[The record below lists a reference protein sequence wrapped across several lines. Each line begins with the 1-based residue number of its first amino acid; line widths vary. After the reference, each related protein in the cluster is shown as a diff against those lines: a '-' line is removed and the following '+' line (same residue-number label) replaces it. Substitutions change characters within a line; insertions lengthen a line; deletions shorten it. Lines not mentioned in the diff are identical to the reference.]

1 MMRER
6 VKGRYLLFRCSIVI
20 GLLLGLLLLVETV
33 MTYRY
38 VARGLVRQ
46 EAQREADHRMLMIA
60 RAARLTGIRES
71 SRLGPVLREVT
82 QEAPRQIAWIRVLSI
97 DGDVV
102 AGDAPA
108 GAAPRY
114 SREDLRAALEQRD
127 RRPRQQTTES
137 GQVLITLNPFRLP
150 PPASPPPSDRPAEPP
165 QNRRHRPELIEMA
178 LYTDGISVHF
188 GPLRHNL
195 IIGVSAAFALLGAVI
210 IIALRFGNYLRGKEI
225 EKELELARRVQ
236 LDLFLNENCV
246 ATRIQFA
253 AECVPAWQV
262 GGDLYDVF
270 ETDDHETALVVG
282 DVSGKGLSAALLMG
296 VVHGAIR
303 ASCASG
309 SSINHEK
316 AAERLNNLLCGKT
329 SRERFVSLF
338 WSYFDAGAGVLRYIN
353 AGHWPP
359 LLMRGA
365 AELDEVLRLEQ
376 GGPVLGVLPG
386 APYNQA
392 AVAIEPGDLLVVF
405 SDGILEAS
413 NSRQQQFGE
422 ERIIAAVER
431 NWAKSPA
438 EICNAILADV
448 RSFIGNEAAQDDQTL
463 LVARLEPKQAPTTRP
478 AEIEKVIRV

>member
-1 MMRER
+1 MSER
-6 VKGRYLLFRCSIVI
+6 VRGRHLWFRCSIVI

-46 EAQREADHRMLMIA
+46 EAQREADHRMVMIA
-60 RAARLTGIRES
+60 RAARLMGIRES

-82 QEAPRQIAWIRVLSI
+82 QEAPRQIAWIRILSI

-114 SREDLRAALEQRD
+114 SHEDLRTALERRD
-127 RRPRQQTTES
+127 RRTRQGMTAS
-137 GQVLITLNPFRLP
+137 GQILVILNPFRLP
-150 PPASPPPSDRPAEPP
+150 PPGSPPPADQAAEPA
-165 QNRRHRPELIEMA
+165 QNRHRRPELIETA

-210 IIALRFGNYLRGKEI
+210 IIGLRFGNYLRGKEI

-236 LDLFLNENCV
+236 LDLFPNENCV
-246 ATRIQFA
+246 ATRIRFA

-270 ETDDHETALVVG
+270 EADDGETALVVG

-296 VVHGAIR
+296 VVHGAVR
-303 ASCASG
+303 ASVASG
-309 SSINHEK
+309 SAVDHEK
-316 AAERLNNLLCGKT
+316 AAERLNNLLCSKT

-338 WSYFDAGAGVLRYIN
+338 WSYFNAGARVLRYIN

-359 LLMRGA
+359 LLMRGG
-365 AELDEVLRLEQ
+365 AELEQVLRLED

-386 APYNQA
+386 APYNQS
-392 AVAIEPGDLLVVF
+392 AVAIQPGDLLVVF

-413 NSRQQQFGE
+413 DSRQQQFGE

-431 NWAKSPA
+431 NWAQPPA
-438 EICNAILADV
+438 GICRAILEDV
-448 RSFIGNEAAQDDQTL
+448 RSFIGNESPQDDQTL
-463 LVARLEPKQAPTTRP
+463 LVARLEPKQALTTLP
-478 AEIEKVIRV
+478 AETEKLVRI

>member
-1 MMRER
+1 MSER
-6 VKGRYLLFRCSIVI
+6 VRGRYLLFRCSIVI
-20 GLLLGLLLLVETV
+20 GLLLGLLLLTETV

-46 EAQREADHRMLMIA
+46 EAQREADHRMVMIA
-60 RAARLTGIRES
+60 RAARLTGVRDS
-71 SRLGPVLREVT
+71 SRLGPVLREVA
-82 QEAPRQIAWIRVLSI
+82 QEATRQIAWIRVLSVE
-97 DGDVV
+97 GDVV
-102 AGDAPA
+102 AGDAPPN
-108 GAAPRY
+108 AAPRY
-114 SREDLRAALEQRD
+114 SRDDLRESLENRD
-127 RRPRQQTTES
+127 RRTRRLMTEN
-137 GQVLITLNPFRLP
+137 GEVLVTLSPFRLP
-150 PPASPPPSDRPAEPP
+150 PPGAAPPSNWRLEPP
-165 QNRRHRPELIEMA
+165 QNRRRRPELIEIA

-210 IIALRFGNYLRGKEI
+210 IIGLRFGNYLRGKEI

-236 LDLFLNENCV
+236 RDLFPSENCV

-270 ETDDHETALVVG
+270 ETDDRETALVVG

-296 VVHGAIR
+296 VVHGAVR

-309 SSINHEK
+309 SAADHEL
-316 AAERLNNLLCGKT
+316 AAARLNSLLCGKT

-338 WSYFDAGAGVLRYIN
+338 WSYFSADTGVLRYIN

-359 LLMRGA
+359 LLMRGGA
-365 AELDEVLRLEQ
+365 QLEEVLRLEE

-386 APYNQA
+386 AVYHQA
-392 AVAIEPGDLLVVF
+392 AVTIQPGDLLVVF

-413 NSRQQQFGE
+413 DSRHQEFGE

-431 NWAKSPA
+431 NWTKSPA
-438 EICNAILADV
+438 EICRAILADV
-448 RSFIGNEAAQDDQTL
+448 RSFIGGEAAQDDQTL
-463 LVARLEPKQAPTTRP
+463 LVARLEPQHAPPKRP
-478 AEIEKVIRV
+478 SEIERAVRV